1 MAEEKVN
8 NVSIFNFAQYEPP
21 TVTETTRD
29 EWVEFGDKNDYYS
42 FLINSFKNS
51 TTNNS
56 AINGISKLIYGRGLS
71 ALNANRKPNEYAQM
85 KSIIKPKALKG
96 VAKNLKMLGAGYFT
110 VSYNKNHTKILKVDY
125 INTKLIRAE
134 KCNEDGE
141 IVGYYFS
148 NDWSDTRKHEPIRY
162 SAFGTS
168 KDKVEIYCLKFDSVD
183 MKYYSEVD
191 YLGALKY
198 AVLEEEIADFLITD
212 CQNQFSGT
220 KVINFNNGTGTP
232 ESRQAI
238 EKGVR
243 QRLQGSKG
251 DKVIIAFNENKE
263 MATTIEDIALSDA
276 PEHYAYLSNECQSK
290 LLNAH
295 GIVSPMLIG
304 VTTESS
310 GFSSNADEIEM
321 ATKVMYNQSVV
332 PYQELMIEA
341 VEDIL
346 AFNGANLDLY
356 FKRLN
361 LMDSIEEKQQAK
373 EEANLKMS
381 SDFDSIIAEF
391 GENESE
397 DWDLIDSRE
406 VDYDAEVDLNSQ
418 VEGWELEL
426 ANKPTTLSK
435 VYNFLSTGTARG
447 NAKSSQD
454 KEVDGFFF
462 KVRYKYV
469 GNNSTDTRGFCKAM
483 MNSNKTYRKEDIL
496 NMNNSIVNAGFGE
509 NGADTYSIW
518 LYKGGA
524 RCHHKWIRMT
534 YVSAT
539 KSIDVKSPLANTK
552 PNGGNIRPNKAAK
565 YGYRVNNDKKVNQKP
580 NDMAHKGFSPNNN
593 NRPID
598 AR

>member
-1 MAEEKVN
+1 MAEEN
-8 NVSIFNFAQYEPP
+8 NSNVSIFNFAQYEPP
-21 TVTETTRD
+21 TVKETTRD

-42 FLINSFKNS
+42 FLINSYKNS

-56 AINGISKLIYGRGLS
+56 AINGISKLIFGRGLS
-71 ALNANRKPNEYAQM
+71 ALNANKKPNEYAMM

-96 VAKNLKMLGAGYFT
+96 VAKNLKMLGAGYFS

-148 NDWSDTRKHEPIRY
+148 NDWSDTRRHEPVRY

-168 KDKVEIYCLKFDSVD
+168 KDAVEIYCLKFDSVD

-212 CQNQFSGT
+212 CQTSFSGT

-232 ESRQAI
+232 ESRQQI

-276 PEHYAYLSNECQSK
+276 PEHYAYLSNECQAK

-304 VTTESS
+304 VTTENS

-321 ATKVMYNQSVV
+321 ATKVFYNQSVV
-332 PYQELMIEA
+332 PFQELILDA
-341 VEDIL
+341 VDEFL
-346 AFNGANLDLY
+346 SFNGANLDLY

-381 SDFDSIIAEF
+381 SDLDSIIADF
-391 GENESE
+391 GEDESDE
-397 DWDLIDSRE
+397 WELIDERE
-406 VDYDAEVDLNSQ
+406 VDYDNETELDSQ
-418 VEGWELEL
+418 VKEWEESLKD
-426 ANKPTTLSK
+426 KPTTLSK
-435 VYNFLSTGTARG
+435 VLNFVSTGTARG

-454 KEVDGFFF
+454 KEVDGFYF
-462 KVRYKYV
+462 KVRYKYT
-469 GNNSTDTRGFCKAM
+469 GNANPERAFCKAM
-483 MNSNKTYRKEDIL
+483 MRRNKIYRKEDII
-496 NMNNSIVNAGFGE
+496 NMGSQMVNKGFGE
-509 NGADTYSIW
+509 FGADNYSIW
-518 LYKGGA
+518 LYSGGP
-524 RCHHKWIRMT
+524 RCRHKWTRMT

-539 KSIDVKSPLANTK
+539 KSIDVNSPLANTK
-552 PNGGNIRPNKAAK
+552 PNGGNVRPNTAAK
-565 YGYRVNNDKKVNQKP
+565 YGYRVNNDKKVNMKP
-580 NDMAHKGFSPNNN
+580 NDMKHKGYSPRNN
-593 NRPID
+593 NRPKD